1 MQVADT
7 ASNVNVLT
15 DQTFKITVRRKKNP
29 GPITHP
35 VLAEGASLTMRV
47 SFLNCGYGWCLFM
60 NVTKFY
66 ILNRYEVRTFQ
77 FTADGFLIDVC
88 DFKS

>member
-47 SFLNCGYGWCLFM
+47 SFLNCEYGWCLFM
-60 NVTKFY
+60 NVTQFY
-66 ILNRYEVRTFQ
+66 ISNRIVRTFLECNTIYIYQ
-77 FTADGFLIDVC
+77 IE
-88 DFKS
+88 